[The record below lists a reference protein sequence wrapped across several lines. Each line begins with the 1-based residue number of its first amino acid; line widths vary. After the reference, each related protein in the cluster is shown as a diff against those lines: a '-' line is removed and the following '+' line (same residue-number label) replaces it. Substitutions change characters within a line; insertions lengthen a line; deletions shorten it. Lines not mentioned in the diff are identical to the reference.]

1 MATTPAHARP
11 AAVAAARPDALRA
24 PRAGRGTGVRT
35 APAVQAARGPVS
47 LRARWAAVALLACLA
62 PGGRA
67 TLGADEAAPAAPAAP
82 AQPSA
87 LEASLEAVRQGGGG
101 SLGEHSVKASMR
113 LANPG
118 EAPVAVRRGSLWLRS
133 EGGWLTLL
141 PDAGLVPAP
150 LQVPARGVS
159 LVSMAEPLRV
169 LGPALDALAVLETAD
184 GFVAAS
190 APLADPGTPTTRR
203 AAPAPWPLGL
213 GVHGRLEAVPYAD
226 GRRSI
231 VVVGQ
236 VQLLAR
242 GTLSDVHGSVVVGDG
257 TMAGT
262 PQAWDHGVDDGA
274 GPALWPFVQRLDV
287 PPGFRSATV
296 SLRLSAR
303 LDGQPVSAALDLPV
317 SSVEPFTCR
326 GPVLDQWQLA
336 NGPAEGRAHANLLQL
351 RSRYAYHF
359 VVLKDGQTYE
369 GDVSDN
375 RSYFAWDKSV
385 YAVADGEVVDFCDHQ
400 PDRSGAESAAA
411 ICVFTPVNRVVLRHE
426 DGTHTAYL
434 HIKQHS
440 ASHLRIARGT
450 KVSAGQPIARVGNSG
465 ASSEPHLL
473 FYAFRP
479 QADGTLAPVPVAFSN
494 AYGDRRASAPVLGV
508 PEGGSQVHF
517 VEPRPGP
524 GRPGR

>member
-1 MATTPAHARP
+1 MRAHPIHRP
-11 AAVAAARPDALRA
+11 LLALAAVAALAALALLQGSRPLAA
-24 PRAGRGTGVRT
+24 EEPP
-35 APAVQAARGPVS
+35 APAPTPS
-47 LRARWAAVALLACLA
+47 T
-62 PGGRA
+62 P
-67 TLGADEAAPAAPAAP
+67 TPSTPAPAAPEASPVRAP
-82 AQPSA
+82 AHPSA
-87 LEASLEAVRQGGGG
+87 LEATLEAVRQPGGG
-101 SLGEHSVKASMR
+101 SLGEHAVKASLR

-118 EAPVAVRRGSLWLRS
+118 EAALAVRRGSLWLRS
-133 EGGWLTLL
+133 AGGWLTLL
-141 PDAGLVPAP
+141 PDAGLVPGP
-150 LQVPARGVS
+150 LEVPARGE
-159 LVSMAEPLRV
+159 LTLGMAEPLRV
-169 LGPALDALAVLETAD
+169 LGPALDALAVLEAGD

-190 APLADPGTPTTRR
+190 AALAEAGAPTARK

-213 GVHGRLEAVPYAD
+213 GVHGRLDAVPYAD

-236 VQLLAR
+236 VQLLAG
-242 GTLSDVHGSVVVGDG
+242 GTLSDVEGSATVGDG
-257 TMAGT
+257 SAAGF
-262 PQAWDHGVDDGA
+262 PQAWTGGVEDGA

-287 PPGFRSATV
+287 PPDFHGGTV
-296 SLRLSAR
+296 SLRLKAR
-303 LDGQPVSAALDLPV
+303 LDGEPVSAALDLPV

-385 YAVADGEVVDFCDHQ
+385 VAVADGDVVDFCDHQ

-411 ICVFTPVNRVVLRHE
+411 VCVFTPVNRIVLKHA
-426 DGTHTAYL
+426 DGTYTAYL
-434 HIKQHS
+434 HLKQHS
-440 ASHLRIARGT
+440 ASHLRIAKGT
-450 KVSAGQPIARVGNSG
+450 HVRAGQPIARVGNSG

-479 QADGTLAPVPVAFSN
+479 EADGTLTPVPVAFSN
-494 AYGDRRASAPVLGV
+494 AFSDRRGSTPVTGV

-517 VEPRPGP
+517 LDTRVTAPRPA
-524 GRPGR
+524 R

>member
-1 MATTPAHARP
+1 MRAHPIHRP
-11 AAVAAARPDALRA
+11 LLALAAVAALAAL
-24 PRAGRGTGVRT
+24 
-35 APAVQAARGPVS
+35 
-47 LRARWAAVALLACLA
+47 ALLQGSRPLA
-62 PGGRA
+62 AEEPPA
-67 TLGADEAAPAAPAAP
+67 PTPSTPTPSTPAPAAPEASPVRAP
-82 AQPSA
+82 AHPSA
-87 LEASLEAVRQGGGG
+87 LEATLEAVRQPGGG
-101 SLGEHSVKASMR
+101 SLGEHAVKASLR

-118 EAPVAVRRGSLWLRS
+118 EAALAVRRGSLWLRS
-133 EGGWLTLL
+133 AGGWLTLL
-141 PDAGLVPAP
+141 PDAGLVPGP
-150 LQVPARGVS
+150 LEVPARGE
-159 LVSMAEPLRV
+159 LTLGMAEPLRV
-169 LGPALDALAVLETAD
+169 LGPALDALAVLEAGD

-190 APLADPGTPTTRR
+190 AALAEAGAPTARK

-213 GVHGRLEAVPYAD
+213 GVHGRLDAVPYAD

-236 VQLLAR
+236 VQLLAG
-242 GTLSDVHGSVVVGDG
+242 GTLSDVEGSATVGDG
-257 TMAGT
+257 SAAGF
-262 PQAWDHGVDDGA
+262 PQAWTGGVEDGA

-287 PPGFRSATV
+287 PPDFHGGTV
-296 SLRLSAR
+296 SLRLKAR
-303 LDGQPVSAALDLPV
+303 LDGEPVSAALDLPV

-385 YAVADGEVVDFCDHQ
+385 VAVADGDVVDFCDHQ

-411 ICVFTPVNRVVLRHE
+411 VCVFTPVNRIVLKHA
-426 DGTHTAYL
+426 DGTYTAYL
-434 HIKQHS
+434 HLKQHS
-440 ASHLRIARGT
+440 ASHLRIAKGT
-450 KVSAGQPIARVGNSG
+450 HVRAGQPIARVGNSG

-479 QADGTLAPVPVAFSN
+479 EADGTLTPVPVAFSN
-494 AYGDRRASAPVLGV
+494 AFSDRRGSTPVTGV

-517 VEPRPGP
+517 LDTRVTAPRPA
-524 GRPGR
+524 R

>member
-1 MATTPAHARP
+1 MRTTPLLPRALHPVGPPDSAPPARAGR
-11 AAVAAARPDALRA
+11 AALLGLLVALALLRA
-24 PRAGRGTGVRT
+24 PALEAGDD
-35 APAVQAARGPVS
+35 
-47 LRARWAAVALLACLA
+47 AL
-62 PGGRA
+62 P
-67 TLGADEAAPAAPAAP
+67 AP

-87 LEASLEAVRQGGGG
+87 LEAALDAVRQGGGG
-101 SLGEHSVKASMR
+101 SLGEHSVKASLR

-118 EAPVAVRRGSLWLRS
+118 EAPLRVERASLWLRS
-133 EGGWLTLL
+133 QGGWLTLL
-141 PDAGLVPAP
+141 PDAGLLPRP
-150 LQVPARGVS
+150 LVVPARGVQV
-159 LVSMAEPLRV
+159 LQMPDALRV
-169 LGPALDALAVLETAD
+169 LGPAMDALAVLEAGD

-190 APLADPGTPTTRR
+190 AALADPGTPTTRR
-203 AAPAPWPLGL
+203 AAAAPWPLGL
-213 GVHGRLEAVPYAD
+213 GVHGRLDAVPYAD
-226 GRRSI
+226 GRRSV

-242 GTLSDVHGSVVVGDG
+242 GTLSHVEGSVVVGTG
-257 TMAGT
+257 EGAL
-262 PQAWDHGVDDGA
+262 PAQAWTGGVEDGA
-274 GPALWPFVQRLDV
+274 GPALWPFAQRLDV
-287 PPGFRSATV
+287 PDGFTAGTV
-296 SLRLSAR
+296 SLRLQGR

-317 SSVEPFTCR
+317 ASVEPFTCQ

-400 PDRSGAESAAA
+400 PDRSGGESPAA
-411 ICVFTPVNRVVLRHE
+411 ICVFTPVNRVVLRHG

-440 ASHLRIARGT
+440 ASHLRIARGSR
-450 KVSAGQPIARVGNSG
+450 VRAGQAIARVGNSG

-479 QADGTLAPVPVAFSN
+479 EADGTLVPVPVAFRN
-494 AYGDRRASAPVLGV
+494 AYADRRGTTPVTGV

-517 VEPRPGP
+517 VPLG
-524 GRPGR
+524 GMRPGR